1 MKVAIEKYVR
11 EWEHGL
17 AEPED
22 LVEGL
27 TLEMIREVVGDL
39 LRYLELKEFD
49 MEHPFESRDG
59 VDE

>member
-22 LVEGL
+22 LIEGL

-39 LRYLELKEFD
+39 LRYLELKE
-49 MEHPFESRDG
+49 EE
-59 VDE
+59 